1 MIIQTILVIHDR
13 SQLSICF
20 LFAFFS
26 SKLNRFHVINNIRK
40 IMLSKLDRFY
50 GFLGYFFSY
59 KHACKAGRL
68 VCTQKVQFFSIAQH
82 K

>member
-1 MIIQTILVIHDR
+1 MSHVGPTGMIIQTILVIHDR

-50 GFLGYFFSY
+50 GFLGYFLAISM
-59 KHACKAGRL
+59 HVRP
-68 VCTQKVQFFSIAQH
+68 VD
-82 K
+82 